1 MSEIWK
7 TSCFSNEYSVSNM
20 GRVKRNSTG
29 KIYSNKIS
37 KGKNRLHLKGLKL
50 DITVSREV
58 LSAFHSKP
66 DENQIVHYK
75 DGNKLNDTI
84 ENIEW
89 IERGQNN
96 VGISYNSCLLYT
108 SPSPRDS

>member
-58 LSAFHSKP
+58 LSAFHGKP

-75 DGNKLNDTI
+75 DGNKLNDT
-84 ENIEW
+84 
-89 IERGQNN
+89 
-96 VGISYNSCLLYT
+96 CLLYT
-108 SPSPRDS
+108 SPSPRDGLLSRMPSSA